1 MTRLR
6 SIQRTACLILVAGAG
21 LAGCEPEEPGTVV
34 YESAHPLPEGLSGLQ
49 AVWARQVEQQLA
61 AGLALDARGRPADL
75 SPAARVTSSGGGL
88 RGTLIPGPETA
99 RLNEMQ
105 QFRLSL
111 EPDPATGA
119 GAGATIAIAGGM
131 PLHSHGLPTQP
142 QVRRDADGA
151 YVIDGVRFGM
161 PGWWQLVAGVEV
173 GGRTELLTFDFFVEP

>member
-1 MTRLR
+1 MSRHR
-6 SIQRTACLILVAGAG
+6 SIQRTTCLFLLAAIG
-21 LAGCEPEEPGTVV
+21 LAGCEPAEPGTVV

-61 AGLALDARGRPADL
+61 AGLALDAAGLPADL
-75 SPAARVTSSGGGL
+75 RPAAMVTSSGGAL
-88 RGTLIPGPETA
+88 RGTLIPGPSAA
-99 RLNEMQ
+99 RLNTMQ

-111 EPDPATGA
+111 EPDPA
-119 GAGATIAIAGGM
+119 GATVAIAGGM

-142 QVRRDADGA
+142 RVQRTEDGA

-173 GGRTELLTFDFFVEP
+173 DGRTELLTFDFFVEP